1 MLIGTHPDCSSTVV
15 ISEMDK
21 VGPKSSSVIVNIAE
35 SHPSTIFAL
44 VALEILIVAVSSSS
58 SIESE
63 RVAIVKLLDSS
74 PGSKINVPLV
84 AV

>member
-1 MLIGTHPDCSSTVV
+1 M
-15 ISEMDK
+15 
-21 VGPKSSSVIVNIAE
+21 
-35 SHPSTIFAL
+35 IFAL